1 MTDSINRA
9 WYRATVE
16 TSFCIPLMIYKPLGV
31 KSTHDVRAPRTAAH
45 LWPASTPPTTHSW
58 PIRTRPECAG
68 LAGRNT
74 TSLTKPRATKA
85 RGRYSPNDG
94 ARTHAARVV
103 RNKEYKTTKWLQA
116 CVALPHGKT
125 SSFTITRPYN
135 SKPATLGTII
145 HRIVWCATGLCGAS
159 AEQRLSA
166 PMVGS
171 VKWTVQHSAAQK
183 PEQRSQRGTGL
194 SGAARRQR
202 LQRSTSSE
210 P

>member
-94 ARTHAARVV
+94 ARTHATRVD
-103 RNKEYKTTKWLQA
+103 RNKEYGTDKRPWTHVT
-116 CVALPHGKT
+116 LPHGKT
-125 SSFTITRPYN
+125 PSFTIICWLLPKKDTTGRP
-135 SKPATLGTII
+135 PHQPI
-145 HRIVWCATGLCGAS
+145 GLS
-159 AEQRLSA
+159 
-166 PMVGS
+166 
-171 VKWTVQHSAAQK
+171 SAAY
-183 PEQRSQRGTGL
+183 L
-194 SGAARRQR
+194 SIY
-202 LQRSTSSE
+202 LYSNSILWTMHSTQNNVKQYIWVNFG
-210 P
+210 